1 MRSNLDPELSPRIIT
16 SFRREEVKGIDKQD
30 VPAKARRKYEH
41 SWSSLF
47 FFSDGLVFSGVTD
60 MIKRWSY

>member
-1 MRSNLDPELSPRIIT
+1 MRSNLDPELSSPRIIT
-16 SFRREEVKGIDKQD
+16 SFRREEVKGTDKQD

-47 FFSDGLVFSGVTD
+47 FFFQMD
-60 MIKRWSY
+60 

>member
-47 FFSDGLVFSGVTD
+47 FFFQMD
-60 MIKRWSY
+60 